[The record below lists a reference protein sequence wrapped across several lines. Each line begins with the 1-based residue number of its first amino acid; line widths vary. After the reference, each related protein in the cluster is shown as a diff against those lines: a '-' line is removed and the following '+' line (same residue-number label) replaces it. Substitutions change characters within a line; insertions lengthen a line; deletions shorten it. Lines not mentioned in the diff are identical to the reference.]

1 MTLDDIKD
9 SAERFAADELG
20 FRYVEDA
27 KAKSPRLFAKILA
40 ERTSKLC
47 EMFEVKPTEHYT
59 QSALF

>member
-9 SAERFAADELG
+9 NAERFAADDLG

-27 KAKSPRLFAKILA
+27 KAKSPRLFAKIMA
-40 ERTSKLC
+40 ERVSQLC
-47 EMFEVKPTEHYT
+47 ARFNVNPTEHYS